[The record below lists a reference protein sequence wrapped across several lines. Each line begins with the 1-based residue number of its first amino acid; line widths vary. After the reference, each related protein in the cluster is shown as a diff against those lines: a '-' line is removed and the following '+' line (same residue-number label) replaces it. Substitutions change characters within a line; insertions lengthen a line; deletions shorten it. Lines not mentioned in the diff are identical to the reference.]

1 MPSSIAAGLVSPW
14 SREGPRARRETW
26 GVTLQ
31 LETTHR
37 VQRYW
42 RDWAVPVSDAV
53 AIVDVGGERYMRAPD
68 RLRPTLEA
76 EHPRDLAA
84 LLAVLGDEAGDRFGA
99 ALLSYVDERA
109 ARLMPHEGVVEL
121 SDRDGRVEELESGA
135 DEAEWRE
142 SISGHVWQRRLGIV
156 QDQSLLALCALEV
169 WDDDLCHLGAFT
181 AAPARNR
188 GLAGA
193 VVSAA
198 MGDAFDLGLVPQ
210 WRCQLGNDASLR
222 VAQKLGFVQAGTQ
235 MFARIRPS

>member
-1 MPSSIAAGLVSPW
+1 
-14 SREGPRARRETW
+14 
-26 GVTLQ
+26 VTLQ

-42 RDWAVPVSDAV
+42 RDWAAPTSDAV
-53 AIVDVGGERYMRAPD
+53 AIVDIGGERYMRAPD
-68 RLRPTLEA
+68 RLRSRLDVEQ
-76 EHPRDLAA
+76 PRDLAE
-84 LLAVLGDEAGDRFGA
+84 LLNVLGDEAGDRYGG
-99 ALLSYVDERA
+99 ALLSYVDEPA
-109 ARLMPHEGVVEL
+109 ARLVSHEGVVEL
-121 SDRDGRVEELESGA
+121 PDRDARVRELESAA

-142 SISGHVWQRRLGIV
+142 SISGHVWQRRVGIV

-181 AAPARNR
+181 AASARNR
-188 GLAGA
+188 GLAGK

-198 MGDAFDLGLVPQ
+198 IGDAFERGLVPQ

-235 MFARIRPS
+235 MFARIRTD